1 VIFTRWKFPGTFD
14 LHTAHIATKK
24 APDIVMAF
32 HWTADPNISG
42 APGELDAA
50 GVRAGKGTHGSLS
63 AYDMHNTL
71 IAAGPDFR
79 KGWQDDTPS
88 GNDDLAPTV
97 LWILGIPQ
105 PRPMDGR
112 VLLEAI
118 PGHQLARKVWPE
130 VLQAGNPDTG
140 WNQYLKISHVGTTE
154 YFDEGDR
161 GTGK

>member
-1 VIFTRWKFPGTFD
+1 
-14 LHTAHIATKK
+14 
-24 APDIVMAF
+24 
-32 HWTADPNISG
+32 
-42 APGELDAA
+42 
-50 GVRAGKGTHGSLS
+50 
-63 AYDMHNTL
+63 MHNTL

-88 GNDDLAPTV
+88 GNVDLAPTV